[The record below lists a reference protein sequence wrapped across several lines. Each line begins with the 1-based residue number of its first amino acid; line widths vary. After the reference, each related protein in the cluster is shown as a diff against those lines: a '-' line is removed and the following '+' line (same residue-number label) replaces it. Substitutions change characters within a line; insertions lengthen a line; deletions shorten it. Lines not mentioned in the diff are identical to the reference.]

1 MLAIC
6 IQTEQ
11 TQSVCVRLFCFFAI
25 ADYAYEMRLRSV
37 ETAFWG
43 TNFSCTRRRTGTPV
57 YCPLPPSVIEA
68 LSAILTF

>member
-1 MLAIC
+1 MLAIS

-37 ETAFWG
+37 ETAFRG
-43 TNFSCTRRRTGTPV
+43 DKLSLYTAKTGTPV
-57 YCPLPPSVIEA
+57 YCPLPLCHRSTEGD
-68 LSAILTF
+68 S